1 MLFLSTSLII
11 GGFRYRKKG
20 GIFDLPLSVP
30 WHRLWTRNTIVTVLK
45 HFTVTL
51 QGNFV
56 SVWPRKQLRTAIYF
70 VFLHLHI
77 Q

>member
-30 WHRLWTRNTIVTVLK
+30 WHRLWMRNTIVTVLK

-56 SVWPRKQLRTAIYF
+56 PVWPR
-70 VFLHLHI
+70 
-77 Q
+77 